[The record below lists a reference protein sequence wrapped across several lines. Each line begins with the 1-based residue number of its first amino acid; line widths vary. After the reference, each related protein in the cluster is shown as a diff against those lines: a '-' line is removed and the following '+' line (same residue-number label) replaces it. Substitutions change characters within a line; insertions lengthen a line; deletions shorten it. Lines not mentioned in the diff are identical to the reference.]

1 MPRHYDDSQQQHS
14 SSSAKTRR
22 QQEDQRRMAFRRA
35 IETYSEERRLNQEL
49 SDYLDAASANFWQSA
64 NVSEGGHQ
72 SVRPAR

>member
-1 MPRHYDDSQQQHS
+1 MPRHYDDSHQHS
-14 SSSAKTRR
+14 TAKTRR

-64 NVSEGGHQ
+64 SVSEGARQ
-72 SVRPAR
+72 SAPPTR